1 MAIRLYNTLTRKKEE
16 FKPVNPP
23 QVTFYVCGPT
33 VYDFIHI
40 GNARVFIVFDVIRR
54 YLQYRG
60 YRVTMVQNYTD
71 IDDKMINRAREQGIT
86 VPELAQRFIEAYR
99 EDAAALRVRPADV
112 QPRATEHIEQII
124 ALIKKLEE
132 RGYAYASEGDVYF
145 DTGRFEPYGQLSQQ
159 KQEELLAGARVEPGE
174 KKKHPLDFALWKQM
188 KPGEPSWES
197 PWGAGRP
204 GWHIECSAMSM
215 HYLGLPLDIHAGG
228 TDLIFPHHENEI
240 AQSQAAY
247 DRPLANY
254 WLHAGYLNIEQ
265 QKMSKSLGNVLTV
278 RQLLEEFNPLDFR
291 FFILSA
297 HYRSPLNFSR
307 DLLLQARSGRER
319 LQELADN
326 LSRALPASRRDTEEG
341 GDQLRQSIAAAR
353 ERFIEAM
360 DDDFNTAGALAALFE
375 LAREANIYLNG
386 DHPHSRKLL
395 EECLA
400 FYGETNA
407 LFDILELR
415 EPDELEEL
423 DEELRQMIAR
433 REEAR
438 RRKDWATADRIREEL
453 LARGIILEDTPHG
466 VRWKRKPLS

>member
-265 QKMSKSLGNVLTV
+265 QKMSKSLGNVLPV
-278 RQLLEEFNPLDFR
+278 RHLLEEYDPLDLR
-291 FFILSA
+291 FFLLSA
-297 HYRSPLNFSR
+297 HYRKPLNFSR
-307 DLLLQARSGRER
+307 ELIRQARSGRER
-319 LQELADN
+319 LQEFLEN
-326 LSRALPASRRDTEEG
+326 LQDALEKGEG
-341 GDQLRQSIAAAR
+341 GGEPGRLGAALEKAR
-353 ERFIEAM
+353 ERFLQAM
-360 DDDFNTAGALAALFE
+360 DDDFNTADGIAALFE
-375 LAREANIYLNG
+375 LAREGNSYLKENYPYDAG
-386 DHPHSRKLL
+386 LL
-395 EECLA
+395 EDVLS
-400 FYGETNA
+400 FYREVNE
-407 LFDILELR
+407 ILEIVALDTR
-415 EPDELEEL
+415 EALAEEIR
-423 DEELRQMIAR
+423 EAIRQ

-453 LARGIILEDTPHG
+453 LEKGIILEDTPHG
-466 VRWKRKPLS
+466 VRWKRRS